1 VSTVRRD
8 YPDRPWVA
16 VGVLVWRGDR
26 VLLVRRA
33 RPPRA
38 GDWSIPGGAVE
49 VGEGVFDAAVREVRE
64 ETGLTVD
71 PTAIVTVVD
80 AVTRDDLGRI
90 QFHYTIVE
98 VEAEW
103 TGGEAEAADDALEA
117 AWATADEVARYV
129 PWGETHRVV
138 RMSADRRRAARG
150 PRPITEP

>member
-1 VSTVRRD
+1 MSRA

-16 VGVLVWRGDR
+16 VGVIVWKGDR

-33 RPPRA
+33 HPPRA
-38 GDWSIPGGAVE
+38 GDWAIPGGAVE
-49 VGEGVFDAAVREVRE
+49 LGEGVFETAVREVAE

-71 PTAIVTVVD
+71 PVAIVTVVD
-80 AVTRDDLGRI
+80 AVTRDAEDRI

-103 TGGEAEAADDALEA
+103 TGGEPVGADDALEA
-117 AWATADEVARYV
+117 AWATVDEVAAMV

-138 RMSADRRRAARG
+138 RMSAARRLMGKAAL
-150 PRPITEP
+150 PVTEW